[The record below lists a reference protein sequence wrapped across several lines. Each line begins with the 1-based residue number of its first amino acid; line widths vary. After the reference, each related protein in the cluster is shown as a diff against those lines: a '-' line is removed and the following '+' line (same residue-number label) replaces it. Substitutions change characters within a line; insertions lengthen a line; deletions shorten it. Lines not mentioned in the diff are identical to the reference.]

1 VEGDLTCKFSF
12 RCLLFFCFCFPRS
25 PACPRKSYYFIFSY
39 IVPLQSLY
47 SLFVLNPSRRIAYG
61 LLSPFIVA
69 RRFTGHRRFP
79 PQLFLFFV
87 HVYFILLQVPSSY
100 LITILLDISFTH
112 SRTTI
117 HERLAYTY
125 LPSVHAE
132 ALFIHILSYTLV
144 DPPSTFSSSLAIERS
159 STCAYICYFPA
170 FFFFSLVVLVSLPS
184 CIPSLSLSVC
194 PSVSVCFNAVSRRC
208 VLLESFVLSV
218 VAVVV
223 ELV

>member
-1 VEGDLTCKFSF
+1 LTCKFSF

-132 ALFIHILSYTLV
+132 ALFTHILWSTLHQRS
-144 DPPSTFSSSLAIERS
+144 PRLLQSSVLQHVHIYVISLH
-159 STCAYICYFPA
+159 
-170 FFFFSLVVLVSLPS
+170 FFSFLSWSSFLSPHAYHLCLCLSVR
-184 CIPSLSLSVC
+184 LSL
-194 PSVSVCFNAVSRRC
+194 
-208 VLLESFVLSV
+208 FVLTLYLA
-218 VAVVV
+218 AVCC
-223 ELV
+223 